1 MPRQRDLDDE
11 DGTIVTASAPT
22 PPALLHR
29 RPRTDQ
35 RLPSAAPQ
43 APTLTEMVFRSS
55 ERALQRGLRQ
65 PRKPSLCV
73 PKWLGSAKRPLKSV
87 RSWALDSAT
96 TACNTPECLV

>member
-29 RPRTDQ
+29 RPRTNQ

-43 APTLTEMVFRSS
+43 APTLTEMVFRAR
-55 ERALQRGLRQ
+55 ERALKRGLSNRGN
-65 PRKPSLCV
+65 RACTFRSG
-73 PKWLGSAKRPLKSV
+73 LGSAKHQLKSV
-87 RSWALDSAT
+87 RSWTLDSAT
-96 TACNTPECLV
+96 TACDT